1 MNSGEA
7 AEGAEDSEAQS
18 AEADRMHDVAIV
30 GAGPSGAWAACLLAR
45 RGARVVL
52 VDPSHP
58 REKPCG
64 GGITGRALALVDQV
78 LPQPL
83 PAVAIR
89 RARFLDGSTGRSA
102 AVDLTSH
109 DALVVS
115 GRAAFDGLLLSAA
128 REAGAELAS
137 SRAVDVRRAAPG
149 FAIDTADGRTLTA
162 PVIVGADGANSLVRR
177 RLFRPFT
184 RRQLSIATGF
194 FVHGATSDEILLEF
208 VADPSGYIWSFP
220 RPDHLAVGIC
230 AAADAGVTSSAL
242 RVITRRWI
250 ERSGVARGALLE
262 PYSWPIPSLSGHDL
276 NAPIVAG
283 SGWYLVG
290 DAAGAVDP
298 ITREGIFFALQS
310 ASFAAHAI
318 AGASENAECQYAER
332 MQAEVI
338 SELRRA
344 ARLKDAF
351 FRPQFTRLLIEALQR
366 SAPIRGVMADLVAG
380 VQSYRGLKWRLAR
393 TLEISYAAKALAAL
407 L

>member
-1 MNSGEA
+1 VRPA
-7 AEGAEDSEAQS
+7 
-18 AEADRMHDVAIV
+18 DVAIV
-30 GAGPSGAWAACLLAR
+30 GAGPAGAWAAYLLAR

-78 LPQPL
+78 VPQPL

-89 RARFLDGSTGRSA
+89 RARFLDRSTGRSA
-102 AVDLTSH
+102 AVDLTACGSP

-115 GRAAFDGLLLSAA
+115 GRAAFDGLLLRAA

-137 SRAVDVRRAAPG
+137 SRAVDARRAVRG

-162 PVIVGADGANSLVRR
+162 SVIVGADGANSLVRR
-177 RLFRPFT
+177 RLFRPFM

-194 FVHGATSDEILLEF
+194 FVQGATSDEILLEF
-208 VADPSGYIWSFP
+208 VADPPGYIWSFP

-242 RVITRRWI
+242 RAITRRWI
-250 ERSGVARGALLE
+250 ESSGLAGGALLE

-290 DAAGAVDP
+290 DAAGVVDP

-310 ASFAAHAI
+310 ASFAADAI
-318 AGASENAECQYAER
+318 AGASEDAER
-332 MQAEVI
+332 QYVEQMQAEVI
-338 SELRRA
+338 GELRRA

-351 FRPQFTRLLIEALQR
+351 FRPQFTRLLIEALHR
-366 SAPIRGVMADLVAG
+366 SAPIRNVMADLVAG
-380 VQSYRGLKWRLAR
+380 MQSYRGLKWRLAR